1 MSCHKK
7 VDSSLL
13 WSIIEHRKDISM
25 QGIQIWPLVGM
36 FAGISIAIPLV
47 FYFAT
52 RHVGEIKNLSW
63 KLWLAIFIVAL
74 IFFPLFLP
82 RKHWEKAMVF
92 YNSSFWFVA
101 GVVQMDNNFWEELAK
116 LLVFL
121 IFIGLTHKRFA
132 EYFRSPK
139 EATILGYW
147 IGLSYG
153 IGEAVTLTFIALY
166 PKLGQILGISLFLL
180 FINWTAVLERFMA
193 IQLHA
198 IMGALIGLG
207 LFWFIALKR
216 KWWLLWFFV
225 IAMLYHELVDGTVIA
240 MKYFYSLSLF
250 KFLARN
256 IYSVTLPLCLVIGYV
271 VLLLLYRW
279 SVLKKENPKEA
290 IELAKGVT

>member
-1 MSCHKK
+1 MERKK
-7 VDSSLL
+7 DTP
-13 WSIIEHRKDISM
+13 M
-25 QGIQIWPLVGM
+25 QGTQIWPLVGM
-36 FAGISIAIPLV
+36 FGIISVAIPLV

-74 IFFPLFLP
+74 IFFPIFLP

-101 GVVQMDNNFWEELAK
+101 GVAQMDNNFWEELAK

-121 IFIGLTHKRFA
+121 IFIGVTHKRLT
-132 EYFRSPK
+132 ECLQSPK

-153 IGEAVTLTFIALY
+153 IGEAVTLTFVALH
-166 PKLGQILGISLFLL
+166 PKLGQILGISLFL
-180 FINWTAVLERFMA
+180 FFTTWASVLERFIA

-207 LFWFIALKR
+207 LFWFISLKR
-216 KWWLLWFFV
+216 RWWLLWFFV

-240 MKYFYSLSLF
+240 MRYFRSLRLF
-250 KFLARN
+250 EFLANN
-256 IYSVTLPLCLVIGYV
+256 IYSVTLPVCLVIGYV
-271 VLLLLYRW
+271 VLLFLYRW
-279 SVLKKENPKEA
+279 SIIKRENQKEA
-290 IELAKGVT
+290 IELELRFKNT

>member
-1 MSCHKK
+1 
-7 VDSSLL
+7 
-13 WSIIEHRKDISM
+13 M
-25 QGIQIWPLVGM
+25 QVTDIWPIIGM
-36 FAGISIAIPLV
+36 FGIISVAIPLI

-52 RHVGEIKNLSW
+52 RRVGEIKNLSW

-82 RKHWEKAMVF
+82 RKHWERAMVF

-101 GVVQMDNNFWEELAK
+101 GVAQMDNNFWEELAK

-121 IFIGLTHKRFA
+121 IFIGVTHKRLT
-132 EYFRSPK
+132 EYLQSPK

-153 IGEAVTLTFIALY
+153 IGEAITLTFITLC
-166 PKLGQILGISLFLL
+166 PKFGQILGISLFLH
-180 FINWTAVLERFMA
+180 FTTWKSVLERFMA

-207 LFWFIALKR
+207 LFWFISLKR

-225 IAMLYHELVDGTVIA
+225 IAMLYHELVDGTVIV
-240 MKYFYSLSLF
+240 MTYFYSLSF
-250 KFLARN
+250 VKFLARN
-256 IYSVTLPLCLVIGYV
+256 IYSVTLPVCLVIGYV
-271 VLLLLYRW
+271 VLFLFYRW
-279 SVLKKENPKEA
+279 SVIKRENQKEA
-290 IELAKGVT
+290 IELAKEVT